1 MKTKENIKIQWLI
14 LVVGIL
20 LMIGRFIAFLIT
32 QSDAILTDATESI
45 VNVLAASLGLYSLL
59 LAAKPKD
66 KDHPYGH
73 GKVEFISSTVEGGMI
88 IMAGLIIVIK
98 SGYSFIMPHE
108 IYKLDVGIILIV
120 ISGLLN
126 YGVGWWVERKGKK
139 NNSLVL
145 ISSGKHL
152 QADAYSTAGLI
163 VGLVVLFFTSW
174 KWIDSAVAMLFG
186 IIIIITGYSILRK
199 SISGIMDETDT
210 ELIDTIIQTIG
221 KNRSPNLIDVHN
233 MRAIKYGSMLHVD
246 CHITVPYYLTVEEA
260 HHEIDSIDKWINEHF
275 ENRVEFFIHTDAC
288 VEASCRICNKSE
300 CPVRKKPFEK
310 EIPWNLETVIR
321 NQKHGL

>member
-20 LMIGRFIAFLIT
+20 LMIGKFIAYLIT

-45 VNVLAASLGLYSLL
+45 VNLLAASLGLYSLL

-73 GKVEFISSTVEGGMI
+73 GKVEFISSSVEGGMI

-98 SGYSFIMPHE
+98 SGYSFIVPHE

-126 YGVGWWVERKGKK
+126 YGVGWWVERKGKN

-163 VGLVVLFFTSW
+163 VGLVVLYFTSW
-174 KWIDSAVAMLFG
+174 RWIDSAVAMLFG

-199 SISGIMDETDT
+199 SISGIMDEADT
-210 ELIDTIIQTIG
+210 ELIDNIIQTIG
-221 KNRSPNLIDVHN
+221 KNRNHNIIDVHN

-246 CHITVPYYLTVEEA
+246 CHITVPYYFTVEEA
-260 HHEIDSIDKWINEHF
+260 HREIESIDKWINAHF
-275 ENRVEFFIHTDAC
+275 ENRVELFIHTDPC
-288 VEASCRICNKSE
+288 VEESCKICLKSD
-300 CPVRKKPFEK
+300 CKVRRLAFEK
-310 EIPWNLETVIR
+310 EIPWNLETVIK